1 MTSAMNLAFEPEK
14 RGFSADAQRLFD
26 RFIAPAPPQFLVRWL
41 YGQFSRQTP
50 GSVAAGDV
58 VLSHLGDWVSLV
70 LVDDEAE
77 SGLAQAALGCAT
89 CSNMLGSLCGG
100 NLAGMGAL
108 VDRVIDQLTRDSEAW
123 RAQMMQL
130 QLLEGFLGRSFFFL
144 SDSVLETL
152 IADCVLD
159 GLLQTHPTVQEC
171 AGQLMIFVVRAS
183 LQLVEKMPSL
193 IGMFTKMLRDPDSA
207 QRRIAGAKGLAAIVF
222 GVTIF
227 ESVPEFVLEA
237 MSALKDALEVDRT
250 IETAA
255 TQFFSDFFDI
265 YDNNLMR
272 NAAELLAPFHESM
285 KPWYLS

>member
-1 MTSAMNLAFEPEK
+1 
-14 RGFSADAQRLFD
+14 
-26 RFIAPAPPQFLVRWL
+26 
-41 YGQFSRQTP
+41 
-50 GSVAAGDV
+50 
-58 VLSHLGDWVSLV
+58 
-70 LVDDEAE
+70 
-77 SGLAQAALGCAT
+77 
-89 CSNMLGSLCGG
+89 
-100 NLAGMGAL
+100 
-108 VDRVIDQLTRDSEAW
+108 
-123 RAQMMQL
+123 MMQM